1 MHSSIGLTSSPKAQ
15 STLDSD
21 LVLVI
26 PGARRTSATRFRS
39 HLTKLEVLADF
50 VTVICAVMSG
60 YAAYYFLG
68 LGRQVHYLRSV
79 VFGVSAT
86 FAAVMIV
93 LMLDRVGAY
102 G

>member
-1 MHSSIGLTSSPKAQ
+1 
-15 STLDSD
+15 
-21 LVLVI
+21 
-26 PGARRTSATRFRS
+26 
-39 HLTKLEVLADF
+39 
-50 VTVICAVMSG
+50 MSG